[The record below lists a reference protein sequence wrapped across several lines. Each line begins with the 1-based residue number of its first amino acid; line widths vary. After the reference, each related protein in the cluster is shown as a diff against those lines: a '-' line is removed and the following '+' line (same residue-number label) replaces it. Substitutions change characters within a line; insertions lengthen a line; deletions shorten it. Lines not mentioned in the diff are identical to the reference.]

1 MRALPTWLTRLVG
14 ITGLTALTLFVFFN
28 FVGKIDVSWALP
40 WTKPFR
46 MLWPDLPHFAS
57 WTTTTSDGQ
66 QETIYQVPTHQLTR
80 EEIAHLRY
88 VPPVTNAAP
97 AATSP
102 PPAR

>member
-1 MRALPTWLTRLVG
+1 MRVLPTWLTRLVG
-14 ITGLTALTLFVFFN
+14 ITGLTALALFVFFN

-57 WTTTTSDGQ
+57 WTTTTTDGR
-66 QETIYQVPTHQLTR
+66 QETIYQVPTRQLTR
-80 EEIAHLRY
+80 EEIAHLSY
-88 VPPVTNAAP
+88 TPAATNAAP

-102 PPAR
+102 PAAR